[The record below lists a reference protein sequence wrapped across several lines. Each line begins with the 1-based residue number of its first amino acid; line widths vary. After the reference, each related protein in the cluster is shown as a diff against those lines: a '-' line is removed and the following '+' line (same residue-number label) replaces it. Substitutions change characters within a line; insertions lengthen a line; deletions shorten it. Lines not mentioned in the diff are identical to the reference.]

1 MKTKIIFE
9 NENENYTE
17 NVNNDLLEK
26 TIENALLVSLLKKGL
41 INQSQY
47 ERYIE
52 KQ

>member
-26 TIENALLVSLLKKGL
+26 TIENALLISLLKNGF
-41 INQSQY
+41 INQNQY

-52 KQ
+52 NQ

>member
-26 TIENALLVSLLKKGL
+26 TIENALLVSLLKNGL

>member
-9 NENENYTE
+9 NENENYTA
-17 NVNNDLLEK
+17 NVDNDLLEQ
-26 TIENALLVSLLKKGL
+26 TIENALLVSLLKNGL

>member
-17 NVNNDLLEK
+17 NVNTDLLEK
-26 TIENALLVSLLKKGL
+26 TIENALLISLLKNGF
-41 INQSQY
+41 INQDQY

>member
-17 NVNNDLLEK
+17 NVNTDLFEK
-26 TIENALLVSLLKKGL
+26 TIENALLISLLKNGF

-47 ERYIE
+47 EQYIE